1 MHDLKSLGWDEFF
14 ERAFETYRGE
24 GHSAGRVALEER
36 GAYRLYTEHGE
47 VSARVRGKLRY
58 DSTSAA
64 DFPAVGDWV
73 AISKRERDGVDQIYA
88 VLPRRSKFSRKAA
101 GANTEEQLV
110 AANVDTVFLVQGLDQ
125 DFNLRRL
132 ERYLVAA
139 FESNAAPVV
148 ILNKADLYEDVEK
161 RIAEAESVAPGTP
174 VHAISSVTGRGLNE
188 MDQYILTG
196 VTVAFLG
203 SSGVGKSTLINRII
217 GEEIQKTAEVRE
229 HDSRGRHTTTHRE
242 LIVLK
247 TGGLLIDTPGMRELQ
262 FWDASGSLSEA
273 FSDIQSIA
281 ATCYFTNCSHQNE
294 PGCGVR
300 EALED
305 GSLDRARYESFI
317 KMEKEIEYLDSR
329 MDTKLHLKRKSRD
342 KKIHRAFRTIKPK
355 RSFGLPL
362 SPATRARAV
371 G

>member
-1 MHDLKSLGWDEFF
+1 MHDLTSLGWSEFF
-14 ERAFETYRGE
+14 EGTFQPYRE
-24 GHSAGRVALEER
+24 RGHFAGRVVVEER

-47 VSARVRGKLRY
+47 LSARVRGKLRY
-58 DSTSAA
+58 DSESAA

-73 AISKRERDGVDQIYA
+73 AVSRRQRDGLAQIQA

-101 GANTEEQLV
+101 GANSEEQVV
-110 AANVDTVFLVQGLDQ
+110 AANVDTVFLVQGLDH

-148 ILNKADLYEDVEK
+148 ILNKADLCEDVEK
-161 RIAEAESVAPGTP
+161 KTSEAESVAPGTP
-174 VHAISSVTGRGLNE
+174 VHAISSLSGQGLE
-188 MDQYILTG
+188 ALDQYVLRG

-203 SSGVGKSTLINRII
+203 SSGAGKSTLINRIL

-262 FWDASGSLSEA
+262 MWDASGSLDLA
-273 FSDIQSIA
+273 FSDVQSIA
-281 ATCYFTNCSHQNE
+281 AACYFSDCSHQNE
-294 PGCGVR
+294 PGCAVR

-305 GSLDRARYESFI
+305 GSLDRGRYESYT
-317 KMEKEIEYLDSR
+317 KMEKELEYLDSR
-329 MDTKLHLKRKSRD
+329 MDTRLNLKRKSRE

-355 RSFGLPL
+355 RS
-362 SPATRARAV
+362 
-371 G
+371 

>member
-1 MHDLKSLGWDEFF
+1 MYDLKSLGWSE
-14 ERAFETYRGE
+14 AFDRTFQPYRE
-24 GHSAGRVALEER
+24 QGHFAGRVVLEER
-36 GAYRLYTEHGE
+36 GAYRLLTEEGE
-47 VSARVRGKLRY
+47 LSARVRGKLRF
-58 DSTSAA
+58 DSQSAA

-73 AISKRERDGVDQIYA
+73 SVSRRERDGLVQIQA

-101 GANTEEQLV
+101 GANSDEQVV
-110 AANVDTVFLVQGLDQ
+110 ASNVDTVFLVQGLDH

-148 ILNKADLYEDVEK
+148 ILSKADLCEDVENK
-161 RIAEAESVAPGTP
+161 TSQAEAVAPGTP
-174 VHAISSVTGRGLNE
+174 VHAISSVTGQGLDAI
-188 MDQYILTG
+188 DQYILYG

-203 SSGVGKSTLINRII
+203 SSGAGKSTLINRIV

-262 FWDASGSLSEA
+262 LWDASGSLGEA
-273 FSDIQSIA
+273 FSDVQSIA
-281 ATCYFTNCSHQNE
+281 AACYFSDCSHQNE
-294 PGCGVR
+294 PGCAVR

-305 GSLDRARYESFI
+305 GSLDRARYDSYA
-317 KMEKEIEYLDSR
+317 KMEKEMEYLDSR

-355 RSFGLPL
+355 R
-362 SPATRARAV
+362 T
-371 G
+371 

>member
-1 MHDLKSLGWDEFF
+1 MYDLESLGWSEFF
-14 ERAFETYRGE
+14 ESAFQPYRE
-24 GHSAGRVALEER
+24 RGHFAGRVVLEER
-36 GAYRLYTEHGE
+36 GAYRLYTEQAE

-58 DSTSAA
+58 DSESAA

-73 AISKRERDGVDQIYA
+73 AISRRERDGLNQIQA
-88 VLPRRSKFSRKAA
+88 VLPRRSKFSRKTA
-101 GANTEEQLV
+101 GANSEEQVV
-110 AANVDTVFLVQGLDQ
+110 AANVDIVFLVQGLDH

-148 ILNKADLYEDVEK
+148 ILNKADLCEDVEK
-161 RIAEAESVAPGTP
+161 KTSEAESVAPGTP
-174 VHAISSVTGRGLNE
+174 VHAISAVSGDGLDAL
-188 MDQYILTG
+188 DQYVLPG

-203 SSGVGKSTLINRII
+203 SSGAGKSTLINRIV

-229 HDSRGRHTTTHRE
+229 HDSRGRHTTTRRE

-262 FWDASGSLSEA
+262 MWDASGSLDLA
-273 FSDIQSIA
+273 FSDVQSIA
-281 ATCYFTNCSHQNE
+281 AACYFSDCSHQNE
-294 PGCGVR
+294 PGCAVR

-305 GSLDRARYESFI
+305 GSLDRGRYESYT
-317 KMEKEIEYLDSR
+317 KMEKEMEYLDSR
-329 MDTKLHLKRKSRD
+329 MDTRLNLKRKSRE

-355 RSFGLPL
+355 RS
-362 SPATRARAV
+362 
-371 G
+371 

>member
-1 MHDLKSLGWDEFF
+1 MYDLESLGWSEFF
-14 ERAFETYRGE
+14 ESAFQPYRE
-24 GHSAGRVALEER
+24 QGHFAGRVVLEER
-36 GAYRLYTEHGE
+36 GAYRLYTEQGE

-58 DSTSAA
+58 DSESSA

-73 AISKRERDGVDQIYA
+73 AVSRRERDGLHQIQA

-101 GANTEEQLV
+101 GANSEEQVV
-110 AANVDTVFLVQGLDQ
+110 AANVDTVFLVQGLDH

-148 ILNKADLYEDVEK
+148 ILNKADLCEDVEK
-161 RIAEAESVAPGTP
+161 KTSEAESVAPGTP
-174 VHAISSVTGRGLNE
+174 VHAISSVSGDGLDAL
-188 MDQYILTG
+188 DQYVLPG

-203 SSGVGKSTLINRII
+203 SSGAGKSTLINRIV

-229 HDSRGRHTTTHRE
+229 HDSRGRHTTTRRE
-242 LIVLK
+242 LIVLR

-262 FWDASGSLSEA
+262 MWDASGSLDLA

-281 ATCYFTNCSHQNE
+281 AACYFSDCSHQNE
-294 PGCGVR
+294 PGCAVR

-305 GSLDRARYESFI
+305 GSLDRGRYESYT
-317 KMEKEIEYLDSR
+317 KMEKEMEYLDSR
-329 MDTKLHLKRKSRD
+329 MDTRLNLKRKSRE

-355 RSFGLPL
+355 RS
-362 SPATRARAV
+362 
-371 G
+371 

>member
-14 ERAFETYRGE
+14 ERTFQPYRE
-24 GHSAGRVALEER
+24 RGHFAGRVVLEER
-36 GAYRLYTEHGE
+36 GAYRVYTEHGE
-47 VSARVRGKLRY
+47 LSARVRGKLRF
-58 DSTSAA
+58 DSESAA

-73 AISKRERDGVDQIYA
+73 AVSKRERDGLDQIQA

-101 GANTEEQLV
+101 GANSEEQVV
-110 AANVDTVFLVQGLDQ
+110 AANVDTVFLVQGLDH

-148 ILNKADLYEDVEK
+148 ILSKADLCEDVEQK
-161 RIAEAESVAPGTP
+161 ISAAESVAPGTP
-174 VHAISSVTGRGLNE
+174 VHAISSVSGQGLDAL
-188 MDQYILTG
+188 DQYVLPG

-203 SSGVGKSTLINRII
+203 SSGAGKSTLINRIV

-242 LIVLK
+242 LLVLK

-262 FWDASGSLSEA
+262 LWDASGSLDLA
-273 FSDIQSIA
+273 FSDVQSIA
-281 ATCYFTNCSHQNE
+281 AACYFSDCSHQNE
-294 PGCGVR
+294 PGCAVR

-305 GSLDRARYESFI
+305 GSLDRGRYESYTN
-317 KMEKEIEYLDSR
+317 MEKEMEYLDSR
-329 MDTKLHLKRKSRD
+329 MDTRLNLKRKSRE
-342 KKIHRAFRTIKPK
+342 KKIHRAFRSIKPK
-355 RSFGLPL
+355 RS
-362 SPATRARAV
+362 
-371 G
+371 

>member
-1 MHDLKSLGWDEFF
+1 MITAGMHDLKTLGWSEFF
-14 ERAFETYRGE
+14 DSAFQPYRE
-24 GHSAGRVALEER
+24 LGHFAGRVALEER
-36 GAYRLYTEHGE
+36 GAYRLYTEQGE
-47 VSARVRGKLRY
+47 LSAGVRGKLRFE
-58 DSTSAA
+58 SESAA

-73 AISKRERDGVDQIYA
+73 SVSKRERDGLAQIHA

-101 GANTEEQLV
+101 GTTAEEQVV
-110 AANVDTVFLVQGLDQ
+110 ASNVDTVFLVQGLDH

-132 ERYLVAA
+132 ERYVVAA

-148 ILNKADLYEDVEK
+148 ILSKADLCPDVEK
-161 RIAEAESVAPGTP
+161 KAAEALTVSSGTP
-174 VHAISSVTGRGLNE
+174 VHAISSVSGEGLDQI
-188 MDQYILTG
+188 DQYIIAG

-203 SSGVGKSTLINRII
+203 SSGAGKSTLINRIV

-262 FWDASGSLSEA
+262 FWDAGGSLGEA
-273 FSDIQSIA
+273 FSDIQLIA
-281 ATCYFTNCSHQNE
+281 ANCYFSNCSHQNE
-294 PGCGVR
+294 PGCAVR

-305 GSLDRARYESFI
+305 GSLDKARYDSYS
-317 KMEKEIEYLDSR
+317 KMEKEMEYLDSR
-329 MDTKLHLKRKSRD
+329 MDTKLHLKRKSRE

-355 RSFGLPL
+355 RS
-362 SPATRARAV
+362 
-371 G
+371 

>member
-1 MHDLKSLGWDEFF
+1 MYDLESLGWSEFF
-14 ERAFETYRGE
+14 ESAFQPYRE
-24 GHSAGRVALEER
+24 RGHFAGRVVLEER
-36 GAYRLYTEHGE
+36 GAYRLYTEQGE

-58 DSTSAA
+58 DSESSA

-73 AISKRERDGVDQIYA
+73 AVSRRERDGLNQIQA

-101 GANTEEQLV
+101 GANSEEQVV
-110 AANVDTVFLVQGLDQ
+110 AANVDTVFLVQGLDH

-148 ILNKADLYEDVEK
+148 ILNKADLCEDVEK
-161 RIAEAESVAPGTP
+161 KISEAESVAPGTP
-174 VHAISSVTGRGLNE
+174 VHAISSVSGEGLDAL
-188 MDQYILTG
+188 DQYVLPC

-203 SSGVGKSTLINRII
+203 SSGVGKSTLINRIV

-229 HDSRGRHTTTHRE
+229 HDSRGRHTTTRRE

-262 FWDASGSLSEA
+262 MWDASGSLDLA
-273 FSDIQSIA
+273 FSDVQSIA
-281 ATCYFTNCSHQNE
+281 AACYFSDCSHQNE
-294 PGCGVR
+294 PGCAVR

-305 GSLDRARYESFI
+305 GSLDRGRYESFT
-317 KMEKEIEYLDSR
+317 KMEKEMEYLDSR
-329 MDTKLHLKRKSRD
+329 MDTRLNLKRKSRE

-355 RSFGLPL
+355 RS
-362 SPATRARAV
+362 
-371 G
+371 

>member
-1 MHDLKSLGWDEFF
+1 MITAGMHDLRSLGWSEFF
-14 ERAFETYRGE
+14 EGEFQPYRE
-24 GHSAGRVALEER
+24 LGHFAGRVALEER
-36 GAYRLYTEHGE
+36 GAYRLYTEQGE
-47 VSARVRGKLRY
+47 LSAGVRGKLRFE
-58 DSTSAA
+58 SESAA

-73 AISKRERDGVDQIYA
+73 SVSKRERDGLPQIHA

-101 GANTEEQLV
+101 GASAEEQVV
-110 AANVDTVFLVQGLDQ
+110 AANVDTVFLVQGLDH

-132 ERYLVAA
+132 ERYIVAA

-148 ILNKADLYEDVEK
+148 ILSKADLCSDVEK
-161 RIAEAESVAPGTP
+161 KTAEAATVSSGTP
-174 VHAISSVTGRGLNE
+174 VHAISSVSGQGLDQI
-188 MDQYILTG
+188 DQYILPG

-203 SSGVGKSTLINRII
+203 SSGAGKSTLINRIV

-262 FWDASGSLSEA
+262 FWDASGSLGEA
-273 FSDIQSIA
+273 FSDIQAIA
-281 ATCYFTNCSHQNE
+281 ATCYFSNCSHQNE
-294 PGCGVR
+294 PGCAVR

-305 GSLDRARYESFI
+305 GSLDRARYDSYA
-317 KMEKEIEYLDSR
+317 KMEKEMEYLDSR
-329 MDTKLHLKRKSRD
+329 MDTKLHLKRKSRE

-355 RSFGLPL
+355 RS
-362 SPATRARAV
+362 
-371 G
+371 